1 MKNLI
6 KLALSVLVKDGKWSS
21 LIGLS
26 ISGLAHNFLPKDTP
40 PEVFAVIDAVAGKL
54 LLSADPKKTEPTI

>member
-6 KLALSVLVKDGKWSS
+6 KLALSVLVKDGKWTS

-40 PEVFAVIDAVAGKL
+40 PEVFAVIDAVEIGRAHG
-54 LLSADPKKTEPTI
+54 